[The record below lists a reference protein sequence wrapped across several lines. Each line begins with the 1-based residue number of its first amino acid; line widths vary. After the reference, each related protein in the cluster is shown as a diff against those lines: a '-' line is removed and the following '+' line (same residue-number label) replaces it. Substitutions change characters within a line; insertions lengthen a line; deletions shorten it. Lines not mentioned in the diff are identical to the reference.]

1 MSPDLHLQ
9 DDGILGAGEVGER
22 LTTPRATAP
31 LRRKDLR
38 VIDGRKVG
46 VIASLRTWPTGLLAT
61 RPTRRHVGAGR
72 IRGRGSRRRRGLGLA
87 PKELLLAK
95 TNQRLESFDFDFE
108 LGLALNRS
116 GVLGLV
122 VGGETKRLE
131 ILIQP
136 RANWTRSLR
145 QGRSRTDPSGRRRL
159 RRQTSVK
166 SAQFREGRSRTDRS
180 GR

>member
-1 MSPDLHLQ
+1 MSAARTRGTVTAAANDPAMGPDFDFQ
-9 DDGILGAGEVGER
+9 DEGILGAGEVGER
-22 LTTPRATAP
+22 LTTPRAPAL

-38 VIDGRKVG
+38 VVDGRKVG
-46 VIASLRTWPTGLLAT
+46 VIASLGTWPAGLLAA
-61 RPTRRHVGAGR
+61 RPTRRRVGAGR
-72 IRGRGSRRRRGLGLA
+72 IRGRRSRRRRGLGLA
-87 PKELLLAK
+87 SKELLLAK

-131 ILIQP
+131 IPIQP
-136 RANWTRSLR
+136 RANRTRTLR
-145 QGRSRTDPSGRRRL
+145 Q
-159 RRQTSVK
+159 
-166 SAQFREGRSRTDRS
+166 GRSRTDRS